1 MKTARRPRRQ
11 YLGIAL
17 AAVAILLATLAPAAA
32 AAAAP
37 ADSTADT
44 TARVGFAD
52 LLRAEDAMI
61 YVAEEDAVPGEFGF
75 GQTPG
80 FLISADGLALVPG
93 LRIVGTQTHFVW
105 VGDADEP
112 VAAEFVAADE
122 CLDLAL
128 IDLEGGDYPF
138 LEFGDPELA
147 RGGEVYGPIW
157 SGARARYELIDGVVE
172 SLDNPG
178 NTTGLSVPGLTRY
191 QTAEN
196 TARFGPV
203 VNEDGEVVGLAGG
216 SMLDEDVEDVQTMVP
231 LDAVLPVL
239 AGLLDGENGA
249 WLGLSSWASNPFW
262 MWVSGISVDAP
273 HPESPAAATGLE
285 DGDVILDL
293 SGQAMSADG
302 TKRAYCEILRA
313 ADPDEP
319 IPITVYRE
327 ATGELL
333 AGEVYGEPL
342 EFTGTLDD
350 YVAPVLT
357 LADGDVTNDLIGR
370 PLAVDWRTLYSPD
383 GNMKLEM
390 PADWELESDRDGD
403 SVMVHAAPDLTRFN
417 RDRGDNPVGGAVTG
431 VTVAVHEIGD
441 TTDAGEDD
449 LALLAQDRQF
459 QYDELDCRSGYSGQ
473 RPYPSPAIPEYW
485 VTQDWYCDD
494 GIRIT
499 EIVGISRS
507 DPGLAI
513 VTSLVM
519 PNELTTTYEWIAWSA
534 RGPDEPMIAPGWRRH
549 TLPDDSLSI
558 GVPPGWTAVDA
569 GSDPDAEG
577 TGLLDEQNVFVS
589 VAEVDADGEDDSVL
603 VLITRNPIDE
613 DLLALLPEL
622 DAEWMAETTL
632 PTLEALN
639 GLVGEVAYEIVTL
652 PFGEAV
658 RYDYQLEIGSGASA
672 RIADVVQ
679 YAFMADNEVFA
690 LTFMV
695 LADDPEF
702 YATTIVTMAASFAIP
717 EPVPAGLGISSAPV
731 EKDAAGRPVE
741 LGWQEIVTEFGDFA
755 FEAPEDWELRI
766 RSGGSEQGVWASPD
780 LDGFIDEIYETNTVT
795 VTGASVFFRS
805 AGDTSD
811 YTNAE
816 LLERAES
823 LLFDESELVGCGT
836 PTRTSTMEIS
846 AAIPDLWA
854 AEIYDCDGGYVKAN
868 LVGITRSETGHT
880 IAFSIQATPEEMGSL
895 TWIPDSVRQ
904 TVVRGAGPDQ
914 SNLAAFDS
922 ETQVL
927 MVGESGAFAV
937 VIPVDMGRNTW
948 FVQADGEG
956 DHLEEFSVSP
966 QLDFFIADRIVDPP
980 RASIPGIRIGI
991 VDADFLVGLDD
1002 ADLTGRLANVVAQ
1015 HRKPEDCLELSEDVI
1030 NVKGAPGRFLTSSRL
1045 CGTRYVHVVMA
1056 GAISVAPGYLI
1067 IIDVVAT
1074 VDTDELEILLNIVDS
1089 LRLVEVVD
1097 PAS

>member
-1 MKTARRPRRQ
+1 MKTARHPRRQ

-17 AAVAILLATLAPAAA
+17 AAVAILLAALAPAAS
-32 AAAAP
+32 AAP
-37 ADSTADT
+37 VDATSSA
-44 TARVGFAD
+44 TARVGFAA
-52 LLRAEDAMI
+52 LLRAEDAMV
-61 YVAEEDAVPGEFGF
+61 YVAEEAALPGEYGF
-75 GQTPG
+75 GQVSG
-80 FLISADGLALVPG
+80 FLITADGLALVPSV
-93 LRIVGTQTHFVW
+93 RIVGTETHLVW

-112 VAAEFVAADE
+112 VEAEFIAADE

-128 IDLEGGDYPF
+128 IDLEGDDYPF
-138 LEFGDPELA
+138 LEFSNADLERGDD
-147 RGGEVYGPIW
+147 VYGPIW
-157 SGARARYELIDGVVE
+157 SSARGRYELIDGVVE

-178 NTTGLSVPGLTRY
+178 NTTGLSVPGLIRY
-191 QTAEN
+191 QTGEN

-203 VNEDGEVVGLAGG
+203 VNEDGEVVGLADG
-216 SMLDEDVEDVQTMVP
+216 SMLDEDVEDVQAMVP
-231 LDAVLPVL
+231 LDAVMPVL
-239 AGLLDGENGA
+239 AGLLDGETGA

-285 DGDVILDL
+285 DGDVTLDL

-313 ADPDEP
+313 ADPEEP
-319 IPITVYRE
+319 MPLTVYRE
-327 ATGELL
+327 STGDLL
-333 AGEVYGEPL
+333 AGEIYGEPL
-342 EFTGTLDD
+342 EIVGTLDD
-350 YVAPVLT
+350 YVAPVPA

-370 PLAVDWRTLYSPD
+370 PLAVDWRTLYSLD
-383 GNMKLEM
+383 GSMKLEM
-390 PADWELESDRDGD
+390 PADWEIESDTDDD
-403 SVMVHAAPDLTRFN
+403 SVVLRAAPDLTRFN

-431 VTVAVHEIGD
+431 VTVAVYEIGD

-449 LALLAQDRQF
+449 LALLAEDRQF

-473 RPYPSPAIPEYW
+473 RPYPSPAIPDYW

-519 PNELTTTYEWIAWSA
+519 PHELTTTYEWIAWSA
-534 RGPDEPMIAPGWRRH
+534 RDPEDPVVPPGWRRH

-558 GVPPGWTAVDA
+558 GIPPGWTAVDE
-569 GSDPDAEG
+569 GSDPDVEG
-577 TGLLDEQNVFVS
+577 AGLLDDQNVFVS
-589 VAEVDADGEDDSVL
+589 VGTVDPDGEDDSAL

-613 DLLALLPEL
+613 DVLALLPEL

-658 RYDYQLEIGSGASA
+658 RFDYQLEIGSGASA

-679 YAFMADNEVFA
+679 YAFMADNEVVA

-695 LADDPEF
+695 LTDDPGF
-702 YATTIVTMAASFAIP
+702 YATAIATMAASFAIP
-717 EPVPAGLGISSAPV
+717 EPAPSWPGVAGAPV
-731 EKDAAGRPVE
+731 EKDAEGRPVDV
-741 LGWQEIVTEFGDFA
+741 GWREVVTEFGSFA
-755 FEAPEDWELRI
+755 FEVPDDWELRI
-766 RSGGSEQGVWASPD
+766 RSGDAEQGIWATPD
-780 LDGFIDEIYETNTVT
+780 MDTYIDDLYTTNAVT
-795 VTGASVFFRS
+795 VTGASGFFRD

-811 YTNAE
+811 YTDAE

-823 LLFDESELVGCGT
+823 LLFDESDLEGCSA
-836 PTRTSTMEIS
+836 PTGTSTMEIS

-854 AEIYDCDGGYVKAN
+854 VEIYDCDGGYTRLN

-880 IAFSIQATPEEMGSL
+880 MAFSIQATPAEMRSL
-895 TWIPDSVRQ
+895 TWIPDSVREKA
-904 TVVRGAGPDQ
+904 VRGIGPDQ
-914 SNLAAFDS
+914 DNLAPVDP
-922 ETQVL
+922 ETEAL
-927 MVGESGAFAV
+927 LVGESGAFAV
-937 VIPVDMGRNTW
+937 VIPVDMQRDTW
-948 FVQADGEG
+948 FMQIDGDG
-956 DHLEEFSVSP
+956 DHLEEFAVSP
-966 QLDFFIADRIVDPP
+966 QLDYFRDDRLADPR
-980 RASIPGIRIGI
+980 RASIPGVRIGI

-1002 ADLTGRLANVVAQ
+1002 AELTGRLANVVAQ
-1015 HRKPEDCLELSEDVI
+1015 HRKPEDCLELSEDVV
-1030 NVKGAPGRFLTSSRL
+1030 NVIGAPGKFITSSRL
-1045 CGTRYVHVVMA
+1045 CGTRYLHVVLA
-1056 GAISVAPGYLI
+1056 GAISVEPGYLI
-1067 IIDVVAT
+1067 IIDLVAT
-1074 VDTDELEILLNIVDS
+1074 VDTDELEILLSIVDS
-1089 LRLVEVVD
+1089 LRMVEVVD